1 MFLIMAIF
9 ANASVYCSDNQSKS
23 WIQRFKD
30 TLRYGPMSVRDVA
43 PEAAL
48 KKARKEA
55 NEIMFGRCIKPLVG
69 KLQSGEY
76 GAIQHC
82 DYNEYSPMFN
92 FVLAKENGVYKDKSV
107 LAYQGNE
114 MQINMPP
121 AFSTNLQRLVEK
133 HEKGHELF
141 RPILVRDVDKV
152 AELIPQAD
160 LTVTDE
166 LKKTPIQFARELH
179 GEHLRR
185 CTYSEFNQMHRSPM
199 MGGSWPCEP
208 RALAELTTI
217 VKMLEEHKN

>member
-1 MFLIMAIF
+1 MNKKQMFLIMAIF
-9 ANASVYCSDNQSKS
+9 ATASMYGSDTQPKS
-23 WIQRFKD
+23 WIQRIQD

-43 PEAAL
+43 PGTAL
-48 KKARKEA
+48 EEQTK
-55 NEIMFGRCIKPLVG
+55 MFRWCIKPSVG
-69 KLQSGEY
+69 KFNSGEY

-82 DYNEYSPMFN
+82 DYNQYGPMLN
-92 FVLAKENGVYKDKSV
+92 FVLVKENGVYKDKSV

-114 MQINMPP
+114 MQIEMPP
-121 AFSTNLQRLVEK
+121 AFSTNLKRLVEK

-166 LKKTPIQFARELH
+166 FKKTPIQLARELQ

-185 CTYSEFNQMHRSPM
+185 CTYSESHQLRTSAM
-199 MGGSWPCEP
+199 WPCKP